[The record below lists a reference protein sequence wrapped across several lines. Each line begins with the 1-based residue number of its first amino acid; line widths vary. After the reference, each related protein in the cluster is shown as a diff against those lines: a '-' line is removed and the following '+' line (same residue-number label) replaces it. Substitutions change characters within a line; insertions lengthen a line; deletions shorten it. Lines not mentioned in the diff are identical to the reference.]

1 MTNYFSKKSAENQ
14 QITKENKKKKKKEK
28 PPNKNR
34 GYWLKLTEKKKEQDR
49 IKCDQKSVTAKSE
62 VSEQTYCTDI
72 VTQETSTLVHSD
84 NLNLPEYSTQTNVG
98 KIKIESEMKEK
109 LNYSWESTQIGD
121 LETKQKD

>member
-1 MTNYFSKKSAENQ
+1 M
-14 QITKENKKKKKKEK
+14 
-28 PPNKNR
+28 
-34 GYWLKLTEKKKEQDR
+34 
-49 IKCDQKSVTAKSE
+49 TAKSE